1 MYILS
6 SKGMKNAEKTADDR
20 GISYFS
26 LMKNAGNA
34 AADFMIS
41 KEELSRKRVVILA
54 GNGNNGGDGFV
65 LANRLFAEGAE
76 VTVALFSGLP
86 KTDCAKR
93 AYAEMSEGV
102 RVAEAKELL
111 KQTEADIV
119 VDGIFGTGFRGDL
132 GETEREIL
140 SHIKKLNAKVYA
152 VDLPSG
158 VECDSGRV
166 SEGTLAADCTLT
178 FAALKYCHL
187 LPPSNALCGETVVLD
202 IGISE
207 DILKE
212 NCDNITSVPPAVFEK
227 RDKNSHKGS
236 FGTTLAVVG
245 SYGMAGAAV
254 ISGKAAIKSGV
265 GIVKLASAKE
275 NYTALAVSC
284 PEAIQIP
291 LSGDDTDGE
300 TLLSALDGA
309 KSLLIGCGMGQ
320 SERTAENISL
330 LLENTTLPTLLDAD
344 GINNIASRISIL
356 KKVKAPLVLTP
367 HPGEMA
373 RLTGKTV
380 AEIEADR
387 FGIAKSF
394 AEEFGVWLCLKGAN
408 TVIAAP
414 DGRLF
419 VNLTGNPGMAKGG
432 SGDML
437 AGLMAGLLAYNE
449 PEKAILSA
457 VWLHSLAGD
466 KARDRFGERSMTVSD
481 MLAEL

>member
-34 AADFMIS
+34 AADIIIS
-41 KEELSRKRVVILA
+41 KEVLPDKRVVVLA

-65 LANRLFAEGAE
+65 MADRLLSEGAE

-86 KTDCAKR
+86 KTDCAKK

-102 RVAEAKELL
+102 KTVEAKELL
-111 KQTEADIV
+111 KLSSADIV
-119 VDGIFGTGFRGDL
+119 VDGLFGTGFRGDL
-132 GETEREIL
+132 GEAEKEIL
-140 SHIKKLNAKVYA
+140 SHIKSLKAKVYA

-166 SEGTLAADCTLT
+166 SEGTLPADCTLT
-178 FAALKYCHL
+178 FAALKYCHM
-187 LPPSNALCGETVVLD
+187 LPPSNAVCGRTVVLD
-202 IGISE
+202 IGISDE
-207 DILKE
+207 ILKE
-212 NCDNITSVPPAVFEK
+212 NSDNITTVPPAVFEK

-236 FGTTLAVVG
+236 FGTLLAAVG
-245 SYGMAGAAV
+245 SYGMAGAAM
-254 ISGKAAIKSGV
+254 ISGRAALKSGV
-265 GIVKLASAKE
+265 GIVKIASAKE
-275 NYTALAVSC
+275 NYTALTVYC

-300 TLLSALDGA
+300 TLLNALGGA
-309 KSLLIGCGMGQ
+309 KALLIGCGMGQ
-320 SERTAENISL
+320 SERAAENIAL
-330 LLENTTLPTLLDAD
+330 LLEKTTVPTLLDAD

-356 KKVKAPLVLTP
+356 KKVKVPLVLTP

-380 AEIEADR
+380 AEIESDR
-387 FGIAKSF
+387 FGIAKAF
-394 AEEFGVWLCLKGAN
+394 AREYGVWLCLKGAN
-408 TVIAAP
+408 TVVAAP

-419 VNLTGNPGMAKGG
+419 VNVTGNPGMAKGG

-466 KARDRFGERSMTVSD
+466 KARDRLGERAMTVSD

>member
-119 VDGIFGTGFRGDL
+119 IDGIFGTGFRGDL

>member
-207 DILKE
+207 EILKE
-212 NCDNITSVPPAVFEK
+212 NCDNITSVPPAAFEK

-320 SERTAENISL
+320 SERAAENIAL

>member
-34 AADFMIS
+34 AADHIIS
-41 KEELSRKRVVILA
+41 KEALPLKRVVILA

-86 KTDCAKR
+86 KTDCAKK
-93 AYAEMSEGV
+93 AYLELSKSLKV
-102 RVAEAKELL
+102 IEAKELL
-111 KQTEADIV
+111 KLDSSDIV
-119 VDGIFGTGFRGDL
+119 IDAVFGTGFRGEL
-132 GETEREIL
+132 GAEEKEIF
-140 SHIKKLNAKVYA
+140 SHIKGFGAKVYA
-152 VDLPSG
+152 IDLPSG
-158 VECDSGRV
+158 AECDSGRV
-166 SEGTLAADCTLT
+166 SDGVLPADYTLT
-178 FAALKYCHL
+178 FSALKYCHIG
-187 LPPSNALCGETVVLD
+187 PPSNAFCGETVVLD
-202 IGISE
+202 IGIDNE
-207 DILKE
+207 ILKE
-212 NCDNITSVPPAVFEK
+212 NCDNITVVPPAVFEK

-245 SYGMAGAAV
+245 SYGMSGAAI
-254 ISGKAAIKSGV
+254 ISGKAALKSGV
-265 GIVKLASAKE
+265 GIVKIASAKE
-275 NYTALAVSC
+275 NYTALSVSC

-291 LSGDDTDGE
+291 LSGDSSDGE
-300 TLLSALDGA
+300 TLLRSLVGVR
-309 KSLLIGCGMGQ
+309 SLLIGCGLGQ
-320 SERTAENISL
+320 SEKATENIKL
-330 LLENTTLPTLLDAD
+330 LLENTTVPTVLDAD
-344 GINNIASRISIL
+344 GINNISSRISIL

-367 HPGEMA
+367 HPGEMS

-387 FGIAKSF
+387 LGTAKRF
-394 AEEFGVWLCLKGAN
+394 AVDNRVWLCLKGAN
-408 TVIAAP
+408 TVIYSP

-437 AGLMAGLLAYNE
+437 AGLMAGLLAYME
-449 PEKAILSA
+449 PEQAILSA
-457 VWLHSLAGD
+457 VWLHSVAGD
-466 KARDRFGERSMTVSD
+466 AARDRFGERAMTVSD

>member
-34 AADFMIS
+34 AADFMILR
-41 KEELSRKRVVILA
+41 EELSRKRVVILA

-207 DILKE
+207 EILKE

-300 TLLSALDGA
+300 TLLSALDGV

-320 SERTAENISL
+320 SERAAENIAL
-330 LLENTTLPTLLDAD
+330 LLENTTVPTLLDAD

>member
-119 VDGIFGTGFRGDL
+119 IDGIFGTGFRGDL

-140 SHIKKLNAKVYA
+140 SHIKKLKAKVYA

-178 FAALKYCHL
+178 FAALKCCHL

-207 DILKE
+207 EILKE

-245 SYGMAGAAV
+245 SYGMAGATV

-320 SERTAENISL
+320 SERAAENIAL
-330 LLENTTLPTLLDAD
+330 LLENTTVPTLLDAD

-380 AEIEADR
+380 TEIEADR

-466 KARDRFGERSMTVSD
+466 KARDRFGERTMTVSD